1 MSLPSAVRKRN
12 ADRLRVLLFALLLLA
27 VYPINSAPVLG
38 VLFLLTVAGFWVFRV
53 PLSGLKLALYGNLFL
68 AFVVISL
75 LLLDFKNNWETALVI
90 FLKANTIFGFTN
102 LLIIPL
108 GVVRLAKALEGL
120 GISKK
125 FTLLLFLSY
134 RYIHSLGREY
144 ETMKKAL
151 ACRGFEPKTSL
162 RTYRVYGY
170 LLGMLTVK
178 TYIKAKEV
186 YKAMLCRGL

>member
-1 MSLPSAVRKRN
+1 MEREKY
-12 ADRLRVLLFALLLLA
+12 DRLRILLFAFLLLA

-38 VLFLLTVAGFWVFRV
+38 VLFLLTVAGFWVFKV

-68 AFVVISL
+68 AFVVVSL

-102 LLIIPL
+102 ILVIPL
-108 GVVRLAKALEGL
+108 GVVRLTKALEGL